1 MDQSVSHWI
10 QFSYERQDY
19 LVDLTSIRFF
29 ARDASRRISF
39 WLPDSAMPIVLMPHD
54 HPETYQQVLA
64 FIDRRLDAYPS
75 AYWVKLLYDRRDY
88 FINLSAV
95 RAFARQSSGRLT
107 FWLPD
112 NGQDIVLHPMV
123 NAEAYQLVSDYIDK
137 VILGSMMHF
146 RDQNSEDLA
155 KENTAK
161 ENTSDDSESR
171 SSN

>member
-1 MDQSVSHWI
+1 
-10 QFSYERQDY
+10 
-19 LVDLTSIRFF
+19 
-29 ARDASRRISF
+29 
-39 WLPDSAMPIVLMPHD
+39 
-54 HPETYQQVLA
+54 
-64 FIDRRLDAYPS
+64 
-75 AYWVKLLYDRRDY
+75 VKLLYDRRDY

-146 RDQNSEDLA
+146 RDQNSEDP
-155 KENTAK
+155 AK